1 MNRSGGLWI
10 PTHYSLSLV
19 GQTMGGRG
27 AEFENGHMLACA
39 LKYTKCSSNTMSMM
53 SMRNNCG
60 NPSRKTHCF
69 ALFG

>member
-27 AEFENGHMLACA
+27 AELENGHMLACA
-39 LKYTKCSSNTMSMM
+39 L
-53 SMRNNCG
+53 
-60 NPSRKTHCF
+60 
-69 ALFG
+69 

>member
-27 AEFENGHMLACA
+27 AELENGHVTCLHVHFSLPNAPQT
-39 LKYTKCSSNTMSMM
+39 L
-53 SMRNNCG
+53 
-60 NPSRKTHCF
+60 
-69 ALFG
+69 